1 MYIHLEKIGYN
12 IKLSRELILLL
23 NISTVKR
30 CDMKYAIID
39 IGSNSIR
46 LTVYRYDED
55 DKQVYIQFK
64 DKIMAGL
71 AGHVEDGMLTERGI
85 KKACEAL
92 KIYKK
97 ILGNLNISSIY
108 PFATASL
115 RNIKNAD
122 EAISEIKSQT
132 GFNVDIVSGEEE
144 AILDFIGATKII
156 NIDDGI
162 LVDIGGGSTE
172 IVIFENKEIVSAF
185 SMPVG
190 SLNMYKKYVKKLLP
204 DKNEKKAIGKEVKKE
219 LEKLNLNT
227 EKKYQ
232 NMCGVGGT
240 IRATRKLSMEFFK
253 NEKPNKEIDIEDIK
267 CVIKEFEGEE
277 KETID
282 KILQVI
288 PERIHTIIPGT
299 IILNIITKYFDTQR
313 IYVSSYGVREGYLFK
328 NVL

>member
-1 MYIHLEKIGYN
+1 
-12 IKLSRELILLL
+12 
-23 NISTVKR
+23 
-30 CDMKYAIID
+30 MKYAIID

-46 LTVYRYDED
+46 LTVYRHDEED
-55 DKQVYIQFK
+55 NQVYIQFK

-85 KKACEAL
+85 KKACNAL
-92 KIYKK
+92 KIYKR
-97 ILGNLNISSIY
+97 ILGNLNIDRIY

-115 RNIKNAD
+115 RNIKNSA
-122 EAISEIKSQT
+122 EAIAEIRLQT
-132 GFNVDIVSGEEE
+132 GYEVDVVSGEEE
-144 AILDFIGATKII
+144 AKLDFIGATQII

-172 IVIFENKEIVSAF
+172 IVIFQNKEILEAF

-190 SLNMYKKYVKKLLP
+190 SLNMYKKYVKSLLP
-204 DKNEKKAIGKEVKKE
+204 TKFERKAIGKEVKKE
-219 LEKLNLNT
+219 LEKLNLNI
-227 EKKYQ
+227 EKKYL

-240 IRATRKLSMEFFK
+240 VRATRKLSMEFAQ
-253 NEKPNKEIDIEDIK
+253 NEKVNKEVDIDDIK
-267 CVIKEFEGEE
+267 SVIKELEGDE

-288 PERIHTIIPGT
+288 PERIHTIMPG
-299 IILNIITKYFDTQR
+299 IVILNTVTKYFDTQR